1 MFDEDEIVDDSLE
14 PETVQTASKN
24 EVDSELGQT
33 RMEVAYG
40 AGDGDDDAKAV
51 VARKASM
58 GVLYEQ
64 IYRPWNGQLGPR
76 WVRNYAIFRHHVY
89 GIFSSKGHRHYN
101 PFVRLSILVIFLTS
115 LTPIAMIF
123 LSVTIS
129 GGEGSDWLNRMWGV
143 NRYNLW
149 GQVLGYF
156 PRNLCMWPLLTALVV
171 GGMISDDRKNGTSA
185 IYFSRPVTRTDYTAM
200 KYLSSAVVLGF
211 VIVFSYMLYYTS
223 AIVFNGEGWAYLI
236 DTLPMFLGGLLAGIL
251 LVITYTSIG
260 MALSSVSQSR
270 FFAAIGFLA
279 IIFGTKI
286 VALMI
291 ELIFE
296 TTIFYILSPYDS
308 LAHLGQWLIGIPA
321 NYEHSLALSIISVI
335 IYNAASV
342 GLLITRVR
350 SLEVTR
356 E

>member
-335 IYNAASV
+335 IYNAASI

>member
-1 MFDEDEIVDDSLE
+1 
-14 PETVQTASKN
+14 
-24 EVDSELGQT
+24 
-33 RMEVAYG
+33 
-40 AGDGDDDAKAV
+40 
-51 VARKASM
+51 
-58 GVLYEQ
+58 
-64 IYRPWNGQLGPR
+64 
-76 WVRNYAIFRHHVY
+76 
-89 GIFSSKGHRHYN
+89 
-101 PFVRLSILVIFLTS
+101 
-115 LTPIAMIF
+115 MIF

-185 IYFSRPVTRTDYTAM
+185 IYFSRPVTRIDYTAM

-236 DTLPMFLGGLLAGIL
+236 DTLPIFLGGLLAGIL

-279 IIFGTKI
+279 IIFGTKL
-286 VALMI
+286 VSLMI

-296 TTIFYILSPYDS
+296 TTVFYILSPYDS
-308 LAHLGQWLIGIPA
+308 LAHLGQWLVGIPA
-321 NYEHSLALSIISVI
+321 NYEHSLALSIISI
-335 IYNAASV
+335 LLYNAASI
-342 GLLITRVR
+342 GLLVARVR

>member
-89 GIFSSKGHRHYN
+89 GIFSSKGHSHYN

>member
-129 GGEGSDWLNRMWGV
+129 GGEGSEWLNRMWGV

>member
-1 MFDEDEIVDDSLE
+1 MSAEESNTDNLPDQEL
-14 PETVQTASKN
+14 PENPTSTPA
-24 EVDSELGQT
+24 DAELGQT

-40 AGDGDDDAKAV
+40 AGDGDDDARAI

-64 IYRPWNGQLGPR
+64 IYRPWNGELGPR

-89 GIFSSKGHRHYN
+89 GIFKGKGHRHYN

-185 IYFSRPVTRTDYTAM
+185 IYFSRPVTRADYTAM

-236 DTLPMFLGGLLAGIL
+236 DTLPIFLGGLLAGIL

-279 IIFGTKI
+279 IVFGTKV

-296 TTIFYILSPYDS
+296 TTVFYILSPYDS
-308 LAHLGQWLIGIPA
+308 LAHLGQWLVGIPA
-321 NYEHSLALSIISVI
+321 NYEHSLALSIISI
-335 IYNAASV
+335 LLYNAASI
-342 GLLITRVR
+342 GLLVTRVR

>member
-296 TTIFYILSPYDS
+296 TTIFYIFSPYDS
-308 LAHLGQWLIGIPA
+308 LAYLGQWLIGIPA

-335 IYNAASV
+335 IYNAASI